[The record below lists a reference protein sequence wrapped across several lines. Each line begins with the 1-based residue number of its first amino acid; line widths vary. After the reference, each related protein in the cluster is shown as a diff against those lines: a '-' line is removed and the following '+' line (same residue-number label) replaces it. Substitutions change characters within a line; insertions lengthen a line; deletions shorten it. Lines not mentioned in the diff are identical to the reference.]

1 MTDLL
6 VFLGWDQL
14 FSHARIVGFSRAAI
28 VLIIGFTIGRIL
40 SALVGGLIGRKGTPQ
55 HAVLT
60 RHVVFYGIALLAIST
75 ALHQVGL
82 HMGVLLGAAGVLSV
96 AIGFASQASA
106 SNLVSGLFLIAE
118 KPFVIGDV
126 IQVDGQKGEILSIDL
141 LSVKLRTFDNLSVR
155 VPNEKLIQSVVTNLS
170 RFPIRRVDIPIGVAY
185 KEDMDR
191 VRDILME
198 TARVHP
204 LSLEEPNP
212 LFIYKGYGDSSLDI
226 QFSIWTRREN
236 YLTLVNE
243 MRINI
248 KKAFDEAGVEI
259 PFPHRSLYAGSVT
272 DPFPV
277 QVIGGDRSPRATP
290 DDEST

>member
-1 MTDLL
+1 MTELL
-6 VFLGWDQL
+6 AFLGWDQL
-14 FSHARIVGFSRAAI
+14 LSHERIVGFTRAAI

-40 SALVGGLIGRKGTPQ
+40 AALISGLVGRRGTPQ

-60 RHVVFYGIALLAIST
+60 RHVVFYGIALLALST

-126 IQVDGQKGEILSIDL
+126 IQIDGQKGEILSIDL

-155 VPNEKLIQSVVTNLS
+155 VPNEKLIQSTVINLS

-198 TARVHP
+198 AARVHP

-248 KKAFDEAGVEI
+248 KKAFDEAGIEI
-259 PFPHRSLYAGSVT
+259 PFPHRSLYAGSIT

-277 QVIGGDRSPRATP
+277 QVIDGDRTPQATP
-290 DDEST
+290 GDENR